1 MFWYKIYPLLMLL
14 LHIGFID
21 SLYSYGGWS
30 DVNIFRLAVY
40 SPCSSEEKEIIY
52 KVFLLR

>member
-1 MFWYKIYPLLMLL
+1 MLL